1 MNYCQNSE
9 KIKKVLLVGLGGVGT
24 VYANLINHNSYVDL
38 RVLVDDERLKKYL
51 ETPRKLNGVDCEFN
65 YILPTEKFLPDLIIL
80 ATKSDG
86 FSDVVRLIKPF
97 VQPYTIL
104 MSLSNGITSEDLLE
118 QNYNN
123 NNVIH
128 SFVICHTISRDKNNV
143 THDGVTNIVWGHK
156 HNDKNIISVIK
167 QFFDDC
173 NIENTLSTNILKDMW
188 KKFCFN
194 CCVNQISALKNY
206 TFAQIREDDDC
217 MELIKKISNE
227 IQSIAEKIGI
237 KGLDLQRYSVE
248 KLYEMLPDAKTSM
261 LQDFEN
267 NRIAEV
273 DLFSNVVV
281 QLAEKYSINVP
292 YNKKLYN
299 ELMVKYNKR
308 C

>member
-1 MNYCQNSE
+1 MNYCQNLE

-24 VYANLINHNSYVDL
+24 VYANLISQNPCVDL

-51 ETPRKLNGVDCEFN
+51 ETPRKLNGIACKFN
-65 YILPTEKFLPDLIIL
+65 YILPTEKFFPDLIIL

-118 QNYNN
+118 QIYNN

-128 SFVICHTISRDKNNV
+128 SLVICHTISRDKNNV

-173 NIENTLSTNILKDMW
+173 NIKNTLSTNILKDMW

-194 CCVNQISALKNY
+194 CCVNQISAVKNY
-206 TFAQIREDDDC
+206 TFEEIRQDDDC
-217 MELIKKISNE
+217 MDLIKNISNE

-299 ELMVKYNKR
+299 DLMVKYNKR